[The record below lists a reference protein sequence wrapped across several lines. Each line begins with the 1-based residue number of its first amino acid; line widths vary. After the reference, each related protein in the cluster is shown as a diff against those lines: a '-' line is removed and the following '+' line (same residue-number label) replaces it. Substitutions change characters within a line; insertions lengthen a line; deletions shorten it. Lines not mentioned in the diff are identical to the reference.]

1 MHATVHSIGL
11 INIFLVII
19 IATTLFGRGDQY
31 VL

>member
-1 MHATVHSIGL
+1 VHSIGL

-19 IATTLFGRGDQY
+19 SATTLFGRGDQY